1 MPGTDRAI
9 EVLLQQNP
17 AEAYRRVAFDAR
29 IAGARPADLVLLCY
43 EQLAEAL
50 GAAIEA
56 SARAD
61 NHRRSAA
68 MTRALSSLAALQLG
82 LDRQSPLAAPLDT
95 FFAGVRRTLL
105 ENVPAFDPA
114 AIAAIRADITEVADS
129 FTRATHE

>member
-1 MPGTDRAI
+1 M
-9 EVLLQQNP
+9 LLQQKP
-17 AEAYRRVAFDAR
+17 AEAYRRVALDAR

-56 SARAD
+56 SSRAD

-68 MTRALSSLAALQLG
+68 LTRALSVLTALQLG
-82 LDRQSPLAAPLDT
+82 LDRQSPLAVPLDT

-105 ENVPAFDPA
+105 DNVPTFDA
-114 AIAAIRADITEVADS
+114 EAIAATKADIIEVSDNLARV
-129 FTRATHE
+129 TNI

>member
-1 MPGTDRAI
+1 M
-9 EVLLQQNP
+9 LLQHKP
-17 AEAYRRVAFDAR
+17 AEAYRRVALDAR

-56 SARAD
+56 SSRAD

-68 MTRALSSLAALQLG
+68 MTRAMSSLTALQLG
-82 LDRQSPLAAPLDT
+82 LDRQSPLAVPLDT

-105 ENVPAFDPA
+105 NNVPGFDPA
-114 AIAAIRADITEVADS
+114 AIAAARGDVIEVAAGLA
-129 FTRATHE
+129 RATQTSN

>member
-1 MPGTDRAI
+1 M
-9 EVLLQQNP
+9 LLQHKP
-17 AEAYRRVAFDAR
+17 AEAYRRVALDAR

-43 EQLAEAL
+43 EQLADSL

-68 MTRALSSLAALQLG
+68 MTRAMSSLTALQLG

-95 FFAGVRRTLL
+95 FFAGLRRTLL
-105 ENVPAFDPA
+105 DNVPGFDPA
-114 AIAAIRADITEVADS
+114 AIAVARADVLEVAAGL
-129 FTRATHE
+129 TRAARNSN